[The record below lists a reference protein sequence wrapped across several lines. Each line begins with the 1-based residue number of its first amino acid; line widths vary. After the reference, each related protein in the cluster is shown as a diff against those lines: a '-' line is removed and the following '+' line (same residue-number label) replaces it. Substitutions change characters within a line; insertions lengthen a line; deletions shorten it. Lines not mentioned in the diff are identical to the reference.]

1 MNSIL
6 DGINNPNDIKKLSI
20 NELNQ
25 LADEI
30 RKKIITTVS
39 ENGGHLASNLG
50 IVEATLAI
58 HKVFDLPKDCVI
70 FDVGHQ
76 CYTHKIITDR
86 KKEFAT
92 LRQENGIS
100 GFPKR
105 EESKY
110 DCFNTGH
117 STTSISAAIGMARS
131 NRLQGKEGH
140 VIALIGDGALTGGMA
155 WEAINDVGHNK
166 EKVIIILNDNE
177 MSISKNVGAMS
188 RYLNTLRSKSGYLHA
203 KISFQHF
210 MKSIPYAGKPIYNFF
225 SRLKDSFRLLFM
237 NNMLFEEM
245 GLKYFGILD
254 GHDIESMSTIFEQC
268 KEIETP
274 VIIHIKTRKG
284 RGYKYASS
292 SPEKYHSTSAFD
304 IKTGEKRKKGKY
316 NLPAQM
322 SKRLARLTENDS
334 RICVIT
340 AAMESGCGL
349 EEYKETYPSRF
360 FDVGIAEQ
368 HAVTMAAG
376 LAAGGMKPVFSVYSS
391 FLQRAYDQI
400 VHDVCAQNMPVV
412 FLVYNSGIVGND
424 GETHQGIYDISFLR
438 HIPNLNILIPSSE
451 EEAKN
456 TLEFAL
462 NLGKPCVLLLGNQ
475 LPAHNLYNSLQENF
489 FNWSKIT
496 RAKTKSVA
504 LISNSSMLV
513 NCVDAIK
520 YDKLYDYVDVYN
532 ARSIK
537 PLDEKMI
544 IDLAERY
551 ETLITVEDNLL
562 QGGFGSAVLELL
574 NRYDKHP
581 GQVVCL
587 GYDDTYV
594 QHGSKEYIYS
604 KYSLDAEGISHI
616 IKQIQKAKEDK
627 HAG

>member
-1 MNSIL
+1 
-6 DGINNPNDIKKLSI
+6 
-20 NELNQ
+20 
-25 LADEI
+25 
-30 RKKIITTVS
+30 
-39 ENGGHLASNLG
+39 
-50 IVEATLAI
+50 
-58 HKVFDLPKDCVI
+58 
-70 FDVGHQ
+70 
-76 CYTHKIITDR
+76 
-86 KKEFAT
+86 
-92 LRQENGIS
+92 
-100 GFPKR
+100 
-105 EESKY
+105 
-110 DCFNTGH
+110 
-117 STTSISAAIGMARS
+117 
-131 NRLQGKEGH
+131 
-140 VIALIGDGALTGGMA
+140 
-155 WEAINDVGHNK
+155 
-166 EKVIIILNDNE
+166 
-177 MSISKNVGAMS
+177 
-188 RYLNTLRSKSGYLHA
+188 
-203 KISFQHF
+203 

-304 IKTGEKRKKGKY
+304 IKTGEKRNKGKY

-616 IKQIQKAKEDK
+616 IKQIEKAKEDK